1 MATKKV
7 AAKAAAGEKGYD
19 GFDEVERA
27 AMKQRAK
34 ELKSEARGGGTKAAD
49 DAAAVVAKI
58 AEMEGADRGM
68 AERIHAIVMEA
79 VPEMAPKLWYGMPAY
94 YKDGKS
100 ICFFQDAKKF
110 KGRYATL
117 GFNDSAAL
125 DDGTMW
131 ATSYALTELTPAVEK
146 KIAALVKKAAG

>member
-7 AAKAAAGEKGYD
+7 AAKAAAAKGYD
-19 GFDEVERA
+19 GFDEAERA

-34 ELKSEARGGGTKAAD
+34 ELKVEARGGKAAD

-58 AEMEGADRGM
+58 AEMEEPDRGM

-131 ATSYALTELTPAVEK
+131 ATAYALTELTPAVEK